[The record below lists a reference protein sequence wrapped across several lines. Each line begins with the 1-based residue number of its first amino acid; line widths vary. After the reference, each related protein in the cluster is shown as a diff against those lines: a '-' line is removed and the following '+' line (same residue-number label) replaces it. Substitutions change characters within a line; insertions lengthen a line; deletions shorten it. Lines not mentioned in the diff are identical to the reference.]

1 MADETV
7 NQGIPTPDGHSDLID
22 TDYEVGQDNV
32 QPQVGPFGL
41 DIHNPVFFISGLA
54 IVLFVFYALALPE
67 QATAVFSWLFSAVT
81 KSFDWFFLGAA
92 NIFVLF
98 CLFLIVSPY
107 GSVRLGG
114 ADAKPDYTY
123 VGWFSML
130 FAAGM
135 GIGLMFFGV
144 SEPMS
149 HFASSQGG
157 VGYSVVYNGEMPSE
171 ALALVPGFE
180 TREAFDSVMALGGA
194 SPDAVTATL
203 DEALTAEQRDEFSV
217 SAGRSDWAPLGA
229 AGGDAAEAT
238 RLGMA
243 ATIFHWG
250 LHPWAIYAVV
260 ALALALFSYNKG
272 LPLTLRSA
280 FYPIFGERVWGWTGH
295 IIDTL
300 AVFATLFGLATSLGF
315 GAEQAASGLTFLY
328 GSGDAAEGTRNFIG
342 IPYGNSEESGV
353 ENSSLLLVLLIS
365 GITAIALISVVR
377 GLDGGVKVLSEINMG
392 LAALLLVFTL
402 LVGGPIFLLTFFA
415 DSLWAYLQNVI
426 PLSNPFGREDTNF
439 MQGWTAFYWAWWI
452 SWSPFVGMFIA
463 RVSRGRSVREFLICV
478 LLIPSLVCVLWMSV
492 FGGTAISQV
501 VNDGYTLAKDAS
513 LELKL
518 FYMLDQLP
526 LATITSTIGIV
537 LVVVF
542 FVTSSD
548 SGSLVIDTITAGG
561 KVDAPVTQ
569 RVFWAIFEGAVA
581 IVLLVGGGLAS
592 LQSAVISTGLPFTI
606 VLLVMCWAIFRGLQ
620 SEKRG
625 L

>member
-1 MADETV
+1 MADETA
-7 NQGIPTPDGHSDLID
+7 NQGIPAPEGQADLIE
-22 TDYEVGQDNV
+22 TNFEVGQDNV
-32 QPQVGPFGL
+32 QPRLGPFGL

-54 IVLFVFYALALPE
+54 VVIFVFYALALPE
-67 QATAVFSWLFSAVT
+67 QAASVFSWLFSAVT
-81 KSFDWFFLGAA
+81 KGFDWFFLSAA
-92 NIFVLF
+92 NVFVIF
-98 CLFLIVSPY
+98 CLFLIVSPF
-107 GSVRLGG
+107 GRVRLGG
-114 ADAKPDYTY
+114 DEATPDYTY
-123 VGWFSML
+123 LGWFAML

-149 HFASSQGG
+149 HFSS
-157 VGYSVVYNGEMPSE
+157 S
-171 ALALVPGFE
+171 
-180 TREAFDSVMALGGA
+180 LGG
-194 SPDAVTATL
+194 TAMESGART
-203 DEALTAEQRDEFSV
+203 
-217 SAGRSDWAPLGA
+217 DWAPLGA
-229 AGGDAAEAT
+229 AGGDEAAAT

-280 FYPIFGERVWGWTGH
+280 FYPILGERVWGWWGH
-295 IIDTL
+295 LIDTL

-328 GSGDAAEGTRNFIG
+328 GSGDAAEGTRSFLG
-342 IPYGNSEESGV
+342 ITYGNTAESGV
-353 ENSSLLLVLLIS
+353 ENSSMLLVLLIS

-392 LAALLLVFTL
+392 LAALLLVFVL
-402 LVGGPIFLLTFFA
+402 LVGGPIFLLTFFF
-415 DSLWAYLQNVI
+415 DSLWAYLQNLVA
-426 PLSNPFGREDTNF
+426 LSNPFGREDTNF
-439 MQGWTAFYWAWWI
+439 MQGWTSFYWAWWI

-463 RVSRGRSVREFLICV
+463 RVSRGRSVREFVICV

-492 FGGTAISQV
+492 FGGTAINQV
-501 VNDGYTLAKDAS
+501 VADGYEAAKNAP

-518 FYMLDQLP
+518 FQMLDPLP
-526 LATITSTIGIV
+526 LATITSTIGII

-561 KVDAPVTQ
+561 KVDAPISQ
-569 RVFWAIFEGAVA
+569 RVFWCIFEGAVA
-581 IVLLVGGGLAS
+581 IVLLIGGGLAA
-592 LQSAVISTGLPFTI
+592 LQSAVISTGLPFTL

-620 SEKRG
+620 GEKRI